1 MDRQQL
7 RTLQSLFAHPMA
19 HGVKS
24 SEAEDLCRALGAEV
38 EQIDDHRLRIRMPA
52 GQESWIRLGSG
63 FHHHDL
69 DAEAVS
75 RLRHLLKEAGVSPD
89 HPHAEAGSAR
99 GDISR
104 RLVLVLERVSSRA
117 FLLEGDTVEE
127 ARLRPHG
134 LWGSGENLS
143 HRHDRDIAGQR
154 APLDSDYLGRL
165 TAAIA
170 SADAVLL
177 LGHGHGESQLS
188 GTLLHHLKTHR
199 PDLLARISGSLRL
212 DTGGMGDKEILAVAR
227 RHFGNSPHRRPVL
240 VPGQEIQAG

>member
-7 RTLQSLFAHPMA
+7 RTLQSLFAHPLA
-19 HGVKS
+19 HGVKG
-24 SEAEDLCRALGAEV
+24 SEAEALCRALGAEV
-38 EQIDDHRLRIRMPA
+38 ERIDDHRLRIRMPA

-63 FHHHDL
+63 FHHLDL
-69 DAEAVS
+69 DAEAVK
-75 RLRHLLKEAGVSPD
+75 RLRHLLEEAGVSPD
-89 HPHAEAGSAR
+89 HPLADANTTR

-104 RLVLVLERVSSRA
+104 RLVLVLEHAASRA

-154 APLDSDYLGRL
+154 APLDNDYLRRL

-170 SADAVLL
+170 AADAVLL
-177 LGHGHGESQLS
+177 LGHGHGESNLCS
-188 GTLLHHLKTHR
+188 ALLQHLEKHR
-199 PDLLARISGSLRL
+199 PDLVPRISGCLRL
-212 DTGGMGDKEILAVAR
+212 DTGAMGERGVLAVAR
-227 RHFGNSPHRRPVL
+227 RHFGNLPHRRPVL
-240 VPGQEIQAG
+240 VPGQQIQAG